1 MNQIPN
7 IPDNAPFSQEQRAWL
22 NGLLAAMFPGG
33 IEGVAKNASPL
44 KPVKIVFASQT
55 GNSEGLAKQMSKRA
69 KTMQL
74 DPKVLDMSDYSI
86 EELKQDEDVLL
97 IASTYGEGEPPDTA
111 VPFWENLTD
120 SNAPKLDNTNYA
132 ILALGDSNYPDF
144 CEFGIQLDKR
154 FQELGAKQIKPRVD
168 CDVDFEEPFENWSQS
183 VLSSISNTAIN
194 DEIKD
199 SKVEMEDLVYNKKNP
214 FPASISDNYD
224 LNLLGSKKETRHIE
238 IDISGSDLHYDA
250 GDAIG
255 IFSKNCPDLAQEIV
269 SVNGFKGTEE
279 LKSNNGETKTLLEI
293 LIEDCDITSLNKK
306 FIQNYNES
314 ANSKELETLLNQKE
328 ALSDFLLGRE
338 PIDLF
343 VQFPTNFSNPA
354 DLTGLFKKIN
364 PRLYSIASSALKHPD
379 KVQLTVGIVRYNSHN
394 RNRKGVC
401 STYLADRAEN
411 QKLGVF
417 IHPNK
422 SFKVPEDSKKPMI
435 MVGPG
440 TGIAPF
446 RAFLQERYESKA
458 TGKNWLFFGDQ
469 HAATDFIY
477 EDEITEYQKLGF
489 LQKLD
494 LAFSRDQADKIYVQD
509 KMLENGEELYR
520 WLEEGSYFFVCGDAS
535 RMAKDVDKTLQKVIK
550 IHGNCTDE
558 EALQYIKELKS
569 NKRYVRDVY

>member
-7 IPDNAPFSQEQRAWL
+7 IPDNAPFSKEQRAWL
-22 NGLLAAMFPGG
+22 NGFLAGMFPGG

-183 VLSSISNTAIN
+183 VLSSISKTEMN

-199 SKVEMEDLVYNKKNP
+199 SKVEMEDLVYSKKNP
-214 FPASISDNYD
+214 FSASISDNYD

-255 IFSKNCPDLAQEIV
+255 IFSKNCPDLAQGIV

-306 FIQNYNES
+306 FIENYNES
-314 ANSKELETLLNQKE
+314 ANSKELVTLLNQKE

-354 DLTGLFKKIN
+354 ALTGLFKKIN
-364 PRLYSIASSALKHPD
+364 PRLYSIASSPLKHPD

-411 QKLGVF
+411 QKFGVF

-422 SFKVPEDSKKPMI
+422 SFKVPEDPKKPMI

-550 IHGNCTDE
+550 IHGNCNDE